1 MYYRHFG
8 LDGPPFRFLSS
19 PAGLYLSESHREA
32 LAAMEWA
39 LLHEHCGFM
48 VLIGETGTGKTT
60 LLNAIVGRRLANLH
74 LAYVTN
80 PKLTFEEL
88 MQVVLPQLGDSSV
101 AHGRLALIRAL
112 EAVVNSH
119 SEGDRTAIVIDEAQ
133 DLSDESLE
141 DIRLLTNATSSNNRE
156 IQFILMGQP
165 ELAERLSAPHLRQ
178 LRERIGAKAMLE
190 PLNAQES
197 IEYINFRL
205 RAVNG
210 APGIFEGRAL
220 RCIVEA
226 SAGNPRR
233 LNVLSHNA
241 LLLAYSKGAKTVS
254 VAAAREVVADYE
266 GLFRPPILLQAENDP
281 STQSIERPFKSS
293 RRKSYAAVAIVGV
306 LAASSAGAL
315 KHASTRDPIP
325 AASSYA
331 ETAVSAEPAMSFT
344 SHVTSQPGN
353 KISRPVAGAEI
364 SPKAVTVVTASS
376 AVPAEQ
382 SMIKRTQ
389 IQIHAGD
396 TFHDLAL
403 RYLGSIDRTRELIM
417 ANPQIRNPDVIVP
430 GQIVYLPS
438 AQSAAAQE

>member
-19 PAGLYLSESHREA
+19 PAGLYLGESHREA

-60 LLNAIVGRRLANLH
+60 LLNAIVARRLANLH

-88 MQVVLPQLGDSSV
+88 MHVVLPQLGGSIV
-101 AHGRLALIRAL
+101 PGRLALIQAL
-112 EAVVNSH
+112 EAVVKSH
-119 SEGDRTAIVIDEAQ
+119 PEGDRTAIVIDEAQ
-133 DLSDESLE
+133 ALGDESLE
-141 DIRLLTNATSSNNRE
+141 DFRLLANATSSNNRE

-178 LRERIGAKAMLE
+178 LRERIGAKAMLL
-190 PLNAQES
+190 PFSAQES

-205 RAVNG
+205 RAVKG
-210 APGIFEGRAL
+210 APGIFEGKAL

-233 LNVLSHNA
+233 LNVLGHNA

-266 GLFRPPILLQAENDP
+266 SLFRPPILLQPDEDAQ
-281 STQSIERPFKSS
+281 TQSPQRRFRSS
-293 RRKSYAAVAIVGV
+293 PRKSYAAVAIVGV

-315 KHASTRDPIP
+315 KHASARDPIRS
-325 AASSYA
+325 ASSYR
-331 ETAVSAEPAMSFT
+331 ETAVSSEPAMSFE
-344 SHVTSQPGN
+344 SNAVISQPGN
-353 KISRPVAGAEI
+353 QMSRPAAEL
-364 SPKAVTVVTASS
+364 SPKAVAVVTASAAAPS
-376 AVPAEQ
+376 
-382 SMIKRTQ
+382 STKRTQ

-396 TFHDLAL
+396 TFQDLAV
-403 RYLGSIDRTRELIM
+403 RYLGSVDRTHELIM
-417 ANPQIRNPDVIVP
+417 ANPQIRNANVIVP
-430 GQIVYLPS
+430 GQIVYLPMV
-438 AQSAAAQE
+438 QSSAAQE

>member
-88 MQVVLPQLGDSSV
+88 MQVVLPQLGASSV

-178 LRERIGAKAMLE
+178 LRERIGAKAMLQ

-241 LLLAYSKGAKTVS
+241 LLLAYSKGTKTVS

-331 ETAVSAEPAMSFT
+331 ETAVSAEPATSFT
-344 SHVTSQPGN
+344 SNVTSQPEN
-353 KISRPVAGAEI
+353 KMSRPVAGAEI

-376 AVPAEQ
+376 AALAEQ
-382 SMIKRTQ
+382 STTKRTQ

-396 TFHDLAL
+396 TFHDLAV